1 MSMIIAAVILVL
13 AGTALFVLGFLV
25 GRRSRPAV
33 RGFDVVA
40 VHDEKQH

>member
-1 MSMIIAAVILVL
+1 MNMAVIIAILL
-13 AGTALFVLGFLV
+13 IGGAGLFALGLLV
-25 GRRSRPAV
+25 GRRSRATV